1 MIREIITTSD
11 GSSTIRLPE
20 VDEHYHSKHGAI
32 QEAQHVFIKN
42 GLERLSQK
50 KVRIL
55 EIGYGTGLNALLTA
69 LYAEEQLLEIN
80 YTGVEAYP
88 IEAAEHRA
96 MNYPELLDTPAAK
109 PIFEKLFEA
118 EWEQV
123 KTISTYFKLTKRKLL
138 FEQIEFKGAFDL
150 IYFDAFG
157 YRVQPDLWSADI
169 FSRMYQ
175 ALDSEG
181 ILVTYAARSV
191 IKRNLESVGFQVQ
204 KVPGPPGKREM
215 FVVYKR
221 SKL

>member
-1 MIREIITTSD
+1 VIREIITTSD

-42 GLERLSQK
+42 GLERFSQK
-50 KVRIL
+50 NVRIL

-69 LYAEEQLLEIN
+69 LYAEEKQIEID

-88 IEAAEHRA
+88 IESTEHRA
-96 MNYPELLDTPAAK
+96 MNYAERLDATSAK
-109 PIFEKLFEA
+109 ALFEKLFEA
-118 EWEQV
+118 EWEG
-123 KTISTYFKLTKRKLL
+123 TNSISTYFKLTKRKLL
-138 FEQIEFKGAFDL
+138 FEEIDFKGTFDL

-157 YRVQPDLWSADI
+157 YRVQPDLWSAAI
-169 FSRMYQ
+169 FFKMYE

-181 ILVTYAARSV
+181 ILVTYAARTV
-191 IKRNLESVGFQVQ
+191 IKRNMESVGFRVQ

-215 FVVYKR
+215 FVVYKG